1 MATGSRALFG
11 REVGWLDRSLVLACA
26 AGLAITV
33 LAGLLQ
39 VRFGS
44 HPVTFRQVVAAV
56 FDPLVWLR
64 PNVLASFLPGDG
76 LTGALGFERSF
87 DLPTETLIVWS
98 VRLPRVLVAALVGL
112 NLARSGAVFQAVTR
126 NGLAGRFTLGVP
138 PGAGLAVLLT
148 LIVFVNVAA
157 LLPLTA
163 ALGGRPPSSS
173 STPSPG
179 RGDLAGVIVG
189 TVLNSL
195 QTALFLFAS
204 NLGTVQ
210 AAIARTTGSLT
221 GVDWQQVRA
230 VLPPTLLV
238 LPGAVLGARE
248 SERPPPR
255 RSARA
260 IAAPS
265 RSGRP
270 ALGRTAR
277 CDPALPRVAR
287 ASVTRSRPSRLPTP
301 GASAR

>member
-44 HPVTFRQVVAAV
+44 HPVTFRQVVATV

-126 NGLAGRFTLGVP
+126 NGLASRFTLGVP

-163 ALGGRPPSSS
+163 ALGGTAAFLVVYAIAWQGGPR
-173 STPSPG
+173 
-179 RGDLAGVIVG
+179 RRHRRHRAELAADG
-189 TVLNSL
+189 TVPLRL
-195 QTALFLFAS
+195 EPRHGAGGHRPDHRLADRRRL
-204 NLGTVQ
+204 
-210 AAIARTTGSLT
+210 AAG
-221 GVDWQQVRA
+221 
-230 VLPPTLLV
+230 
-238 LPGAVLGARE
+238 PGGAAADAAGPAGCGAR
-248 SERPPPR
+248 
-255 RSARA
+255 
-260 IAAPS
+260 
-265 RSGRP
+265 
-270 ALGRTAR
+270 RT
-277 CDPALPRVAR
+277 RV
-287 ASVTRSRPSRLPTP
+287 
-301 GASAR
+301 